1 MIKIAT
7 VTGCVGFIGQALTIK
22 LLEDNWLVYGI
33 DKLTYAANVNTLTR
47 LQKYPNFYFIE
58 QDIVNLSRLPDCDVI
73 FNLAAE
79 SDVDTSNKD
88 SKQFV
93 LSNVLGVQNL
103 LNIISS
109 STIIKSEPPL
119 FLHVSTDEVYGA
131 SNNTNEMFDETA
143 LLNPSNP
150 YSATKASADLLIQS
164 WAKTYDIEYVIVR
177 PSNNYGPNQHTEK
190 LIPLAIK
197 KLQRGKKI
205 KLHNNGTP
213 VRTWTHVNDT
223 VSAIMTIFEKGF
235 RNTIYNISSEF
246 EQDNLTTVSNLI
258 TAYDSSY
265 KISDHIDFSYNRP
278 GQDMR
283 YAISAEKLK
292 YLGWKPQH
300 NINKDMQSLVTMY
313 KYGEFVW

>member
-7 VTGCVGFIGQALTIK
+7 VTGCVGFIGQVLTHK

-33 DKLTYAANVNTLTR
+33 DKLTYAANVKTLAR
-47 LQKYPNFYFIE
+47 LQKYPNFFFIE

-79 SDVDTSNKD
+79 SDVDTSNRD

-103 LNIISS
+103 LSLVSS
-109 STIIKSEPPL
+109 STIIKNEPPL
-119 FLHVSTDEVYGA
+119 FFHISTDEVYGA
-131 SNNTNEMFDETA
+131 TNDKHRMFDESA
-143 LLNPSNP
+143 MLNPSNP
-150 YSATKASADLLIQS
+150 YAATKASADLLIQS
-164 WAKTYDIEYVIVR
+164 WANTYGIEYVIVR
-177 PSNNYGPNQHTEK
+177 PSNNYGPNQHPEK

-197 KLQRGKKI
+197 KLQRSKKI

-213 VRTWTHVNDT
+213 IRTWTHVNDT
-223 VSAIMTIFEKGF
+223 VSAIITVLEKGL

-246 EQDNLTTVSNLI
+246 EQDNLSTISNLLS
-258 TAYDSSY
+258 AYDISY
-265 KISDHIDFSYNRP
+265 KISDHVDFSYNRP

-292 YLGWKPQH
+292 QLGWQPQY
-300 NINKDMQSLVTMY
+300 NINKDMQSLVAIY

>member
-7 VTGCVGFIGQALTIK
+7 VTGCVGFIGQALTRK
-22 LLEDNWLVYGI
+22 LLDDNWLVYGI
-33 DKLTYAANVNTLTR
+33 DKLTYAANTKTLAR

-93 LSNVLGVQNL
+93 LSNMLGVQNL
-103 LNIISS
+103 LSLVSS
-109 STIIKSEPPL
+109 STIIKNEPPL
-119 FLHVSTDEVYGA
+119 FFHVSTDEVYGA
-131 SNNTNEMFDETA
+131 ISDKQAMFSEDA
-143 LLNPSNP
+143 ILNPGNP
-150 YSATKASADLLIQS
+150 YSATKAGADLLIQS
-164 WAKTYDIEYVIVR
+164 WANTYGIEYVIVR
-177 PSNNYGPNQHTEK
+177 PSNNYGPNQHPEK

-197 KLQRGKKI
+197 KLQRDKKI

-223 VSAIMTIFEKGF
+223 VRGILTVLEKGS

-246 EQDNLTTVSNLI
+246 EQDNLSTISKLLN
-258 TAYDSSY
+258 AYDPVY
-265 KISDHIDFSYNRP
+265 KISEHIDFSYNRP

-283 YAISAEKLK
+283 YAISSNKLK
-292 YLGWKPQH
+292 QLGWEPKH
-300 NINKDMQSLVTMY
+300 NINEDMQSLVAIY
-313 KYGEFVW
+313 KHGEFVW

>member
-7 VTGCVGFIGQALTIK
+7 VTGCAGFIGQALTRK
-22 LLEDNWLVYGI
+22 LLENNWLVYGI
-33 DKLTYAANVNTLTR
+33 DKLTYAANTKTLVE
-47 LQKYPNFYFIE
+47 LQQHTNFHFIKE
-58 QDIVNLSRLPDCDVI
+58 DIANLSRLPDCDVI

-88 SKQFV
+88 SRQFV

-103 LNIISS
+103 LSLVSS
-109 STIIKSEPPL
+109 STIIKNEPPL
-119 FLHVSTDEVYGA
+119 FFHVSTDEVYGA
-131 SNNTNEMFDETA
+131 TSDNYNMFDENA

-164 WAKTYDIEYVIVR
+164 WANTYGLEYIIVR
-177 PSNNYGPNQHTEK
+177 PSNNYGPNQHPEK

-197 KLQRGKKI
+197 KLQRDKKI

-223 VSAIMTIFEKGF
+223 VNAIMTVFEKGN
-235 RNTIYNISSEF
+235 RNNVYNISSEF
-246 EQDNLTTVSNLI
+246 EQDNLSTISNLLS
-258 TAYDSSY
+258 AYDSNY
-265 KISDHIDFSYNRP
+265 KINDYVDFSYNRP

-283 YAISAEKLK
+283 YAISSDKLK
-292 YLGWKPQH
+292 LLGWKAKH
-300 NINKDMQSLVTMY
+300 NINDDMRLLVTIY
-313 KYGEFVW
+313 KYGDFVW